1 MITNKKDNNTKIS
14 QGQAQEILNAIHAI
28 TGDSQVLR
36 WKYGNAE
43 FHNPHNLR
51 TKENCPFSTPVNL
64 VEDYVP
70 SRERKRVDPEERFED
85 FALSARGGMIPNKI
99 IKATAKK
106 WVEQSPAICIV
117 RDGVKTFME
126 ASAKSSPRYN
136 KKYYWKIHDHAKI
149 LAEQGY
155 KPYFLTVTNDPK
167 RYKYD
172 FVAAWK
178 GFHANCGRML
188 KNLCRKYDAF
198 YECVYEAQKSGNPHA
213 HVVLWFKEFFAD
225 DKITKAKNKIFI
237 SGGDFKEYLR
247 TYEPSMGFMELR
259 RGGDKDPINYLLKY
273 ISKATSRDF
282 YAMARDSN
290 RLKDSDRKDLLSAL
304 LPVISRTR
312 QFSMS
317 QGVFPD
323 EPPSVGTVMSRP
335 DETRAPREFGS
346 ASEARD
352 YLKKLCNNF
361 PLPCQSLV
369 RMFRIKQL
377 YPNAVLSPR
386 ELTKLSPARKDE
398 LYGQGR
404 CVGCKG
410 CIITHFLN
418 YINTGSDPWFDALS
432 APPVQ
437 EDSTKE
443 EEGGLLASYF
453 EENDA
458 INEGLVESPDKAK
471 EFLTEDEYATT
482 QWGNRKEAMFRSVKH
497 KSNLMAFSMMTND
510 EELSVHSAYHTEK
523 EVKGWR
529 RSRIETEKNTQPY
542 CVQRR

>member
-1 MITNKKDNNTKIS
+1 MFNVDKNTTAKIS
-14 QGQAQEILNAIHAI
+14 PGQAQEILNAIHAI

-43 FHNPHNLR
+43 FHNPHNLK

-64 VEDYVP
+64 VEDYIP
-70 SRERKRVDPEERFED
+70 PRTRKRVDPEKRYED
-85 FALSARGGMIPNKI
+85 LALSARGGIIPNKI

-149 LAEQGY
+149 LAERGY

-225 DKITKAKNKIFI
+225 DRITHAKHKTFI
-237 SGGDFKEYLR
+237 SGGDLKEYLR
-247 TYEPSMGFMELR
+247 TYEEDLGFMELR
-259 RGGDKDPINYLLKY
+259 RGEDKDPINYLLKY

-282 YAMARDSN
+282 YAMARDTN
-290 RLKDSDRKDLLSAL
+290 KLKDSERKDLLSAL
-304 LPVISRTR
+304 LPVVSRTR

-317 QGVFPD
+317 QGVFP
-323 EPPSVGTVMSRP
+323 EESPMVGTTMSRP
-335 DETRAPREFGS
+335 DETRAPREFTS
-346 ASEARD
+346 ASEARA

-369 RMFRIKQL
+369 RLFQIKQL

-398 LYGQGR
+398 LYEQGR

-410 CIITHFLN
+410 CIITHFIN
-418 YINTGSDPWFDALS
+418 YINTGSDPWFDDLS

-437 EDSTKE
+437 EDSDKE

-453 EENDA
+453 EEVEA
-458 INEGLVESPDKAK
+458 PAEGIVETPGKVR
-471 EFLTEDEYATT
+471 EFLTEEEYAMT
-482 QWGNRKEAMFRSVKH
+482 QWGNRKEAMFRNIKQ
-497 KSNLMAFSMMTND
+497 KSNIIAFSLMTND
-510 EELSVHSAYHTEK
+510 EELSVNSAYHTEK
-523 EVKGWR
+523 EVKNWR
-529 RSRIETEKNTQPY
+529 QSRMKTEQN
-542 CVQRR
+542 